1 MLRFGFYCLLTLIT
15 GNTLAATMLEIK
27 SDEGLTKV
35 YKDGSRSRMESGDG
49 YMVID
54 SKAET
59 LFVVMPNERRAIDMS
74 SALKTPVEGASKPV
88 SINFNKKNAG
98 PRIAGYKTIQ
108 YDYISD
114 GKHCG
119 SLFASA
125 DALDDTGLGDTFK
138 MMERMAAKA
147 DALMMAFNSNPDPC
161 ERADNQFARYL
172 KKIGMPMRIQSA
184 NGKLVSEI
192 VRIEKNAKLPPN
204 AFTVPAGYQVQDAG
218 QLMQQM
224 PNMQEML
231 QQTPQAGQLP
241 PEALERLRRMQQR

>member
-1 MLRFGFYCLLTLIT
+1 MLRFGFCCLLALIA
-15 GNTLAATMLEIK
+15 GNTLAATMLEIR

-59 LFVVMPNERRAIDMS
+59 LFVVMPNERRAIDLS
-74 SALKTPVEGASKPV
+74 SALKTPARGSSKPV
-88 SINFNKKNAG
+88 SINFRKKSAG
-98 PRIAGYKTIQ
+98 PRIAGYKTLQ
-108 YDYISD
+108 YDYIAD

-125 DALDDTGLGDTFK
+125 DALDDTGLEDTFE

-147 DALMMAFNSNPDPC
+147 DALMIAFNSNPDPC
-161 ERADNQFARYL
+161 ERADSQFARYL
-172 KKIGMPMRIQSA
+172 RKIGIPMRVQSS

-204 AFTVPAGYQVQDAG
+204 AFVVPAGYQVQDAG
-218 QLMQQM
+218 QMMQQM
-224 PNMQEML
+224 PNMQEMM
-231 QQTPQAGQLP
+231 QQMPQGGQLP
-241 PEALERLRRMQQR
+241 PEALERLRRMQQH